1 MLLTCRK
8 NFTPLQRRTTQLLG
22 TSAILAVLTNFSDRH
37 LVNPLINAFPWLSRV
52 YGHSESQPVLLVTA
66 LAALSAVPV
75 LLAIWAVGRYLRAE
89 PDEFIRSVAIQALLW
104 AFAITML
111 GDAIFGPLTLSHPGP
126 FPLALINSDIFLI
139 TLLVAF
145 RLGLRRYQ

>member
-1 MLLTCRK
+1 MSLLCRK
-8 NFTPLQRRTTQLLG
+8 NLTPLQRRTTQLLG

-37 LVNPLINAFPWLSRV
+37 LANPLIDVFPWLARV
-52 YGHSESQPVLLVTA
+52 YGHSASQPALLVTA
-66 LAALSAVPV
+66 LAALSALPV
-75 LLAIWAVGRYLRAE
+75 LLAVWAVGRYLKAE

-111 GDAIFGPLTLSHPGP
+111 ADAILGALMLSYPQP
-126 FPLALINSDIFLI
+126 FPLALINSDIFLV

-145 RLGLRRYQ
+145 RFGLRSYQ